1 MLIHVIHGT
10 DNTAIWLG
18 ADEIRTCHRVG
29 SGPRQGSSIL
39 FDEHNYKWS
48 IQQGGLSDS
57 IENML
62 AFISII
68 CGVVVSLYFYRL
80 NISAMSEHG
89 FDWLREKTIG
99 WSHTPPVNKIDTHHH
114 CVPPFYAKGEIL
126 ISAKRFDSP
135 KLTLQQPSKSKV
147 AIQVAGQLPTGVR
160 WLPSC

>member
-1 MLIHVIHGT
+1 MPVPRDKRYSTSFMVRIT
-10 DNTAIWLG
+10 
-18 ADEIRTCHRVG
+18 RQ
-29 SGPRQGSSIL
+29 SGWVRMRSGLVTGLVPDPAQGSSIL
-39 FDEHNYKWS
+39 FDEHNYKRS
-48 IQQGGLSDS
+48 VQQGGLSDS

-68 CGVVVSLYFYRL
+68 CGVVVFLYFYRL

-126 ISAKRFDSP
+126 IKAKQFNSP
-135 KLTLQQPSKSKV
+135 
-147 AIQVAGQLPTGVR
+147 
-160 WLPSC
+160 